1 MARGQL
7 AWCYTL
13 QGRYEEALAE
23 YKKMEGNN
31 NDGYKGFLY
40 AVMGQRGEALKVIE
54 NMKRLSAH
62 AYVDPYE
69 MAIAY
74 AGLGDKDQAMKWL
87 TKAYEERSTEM
98 PQVKVEPFFDNLRS
112 DPRFQ
117 DLVRRMK
124 FPD

>member
-1 MARGQL
+1 
-7 AWCYTL
+7 
-13 QGRYEEALAE
+13 
-23 YKKMEGNN
+23 MEGNN

-69 MAIAY
+69 MAIPY